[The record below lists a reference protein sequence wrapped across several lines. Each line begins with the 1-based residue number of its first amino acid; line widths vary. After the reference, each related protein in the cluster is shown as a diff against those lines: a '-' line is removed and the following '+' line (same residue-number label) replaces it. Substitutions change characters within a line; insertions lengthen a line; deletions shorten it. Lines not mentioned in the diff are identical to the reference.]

1 MVQYLW
7 QANYK
12 ILSITFLKKFI
23 KLIINMDMKIKNSK
37 NVELSTKI
45 EYTDGKNDLIE
56 NKCLRCNRNY

>member
-45 EYTDGKNDLIE
+45 EYTDGKDDLIE

>member
-12 ILSITFLKKFI
+12 ILPITFLKKFI

-37 NVELSTKI
+37 NGELSTKI
-45 EYTDGKNDLIE
+45 EYTDGKDDLIE